1 MCKSAIIFSGYA
13 CLRVLKGSKELS
25 SINLASRKCLEIV
38 NVVSD
43 PFICLQSKLIAGK
56 IIPAIA
62 TTTALV
68 SGLVALELYK
78 VITFLFVCLFIFL
91 AHPRLAMLY
100 SYFLASQVRRSHFRD
115 IKNSLVLFFFS

>member
-1 MCKSAIIFSGYA
+1 MQVRDHF
-13 CLRVLKGSKELS
+13 LRVRLLKGSEELF
-25 SINLASRKCLEIV
+25 SINLASRKCLEKV
-38 NVVSD
+38 NIFSD

-78 VITFLFVCLFIFL
+78 VITFFCLLIFL
-91 AHPRLAMLY
+91 AHAHLAMLC
-100 SYFLASQVRRSHFRD
+100 SYFLASQVRRSHFPGYQ
-115 IKNSLVLFFFS
+115 KQFCTFFFSQ

>member
-1 MCKSAIIFSGYA
+1 MQVSDHF
-13 CLRVLKGSKELS
+13 LRVRLLKGSKELS

-91 AHPRLAMLY
+91 AHAHLAMLY
-100 SYFLASQVRRSHFRD
+100 SYFLASQVRRSHFPGYQ
-115 IKNSLVLFFFS
+115 KQFGTFFFS